1 MDMKLQGIT
10 MKRFT
15 LHPGIHS
22 LFGLVLLL
30 PAICFSALLQAQDT
44 PDSEPKEVPA
54 FTQAMQQMAAEV
66 AKFLEQKT
74 ATKLT
79 VGPFVGPPGSSG
91 GPGIEQG
98 IKDALP
104 KTIQTTPGT
113 NQMGLSGEF
122 SITESPSSGQACIEI
137 NGTIKSPL
145 GKPMM
150 NLTRYV
156 LADEES
162 IAALVG
168 GSGSVPTKANP
179 GQTLSET
186 RKEALVD
193 NFLDPKVD
201 ITAPPAT
208 TGQFAPS
215 PSIARVPNSP
225 FGVEILV
232 LVGGKYVP
240 APITNQNGQA
250 SVDLQKGQDYA
261 VRIIND
267 GDQPIGAAIN
277 IDGINS
283 LVFSSQFNQV
293 GKWVVGPKAPNA
305 LIKGWHKGPDP
316 ITGANRPTSSFRITD
331 YGNAVV
337 GRAGII
343 GPKIGTVS
351 VQFFAASAG
360 DLPKDEPPPEATG
373 RGELATGEGSPVE
386 QNAKPVFMKFGV
398 MRGEISIRYVREN
411 EEGLPTDAPPQ

>member
-1 MDMKLQGIT
+1 
-10 MKRFT
+10 MKRVT
-15 LHPGIHS
+15 SHPGIHS

-30 PAICFSALLQAQDT
+30 TAICSSAFSARAQDT
-44 PDSEPKEVPA
+44 PASEQEVKEVPA
-54 FTQAMQQMAAEV
+54 FTDAMQQMAAEV
-66 AKFLEQKT
+66 AKFLEQKS

-79 VGPFVGPPGSSG
+79 VGPFVGPPGTSG

-104 KTIQTTPGT
+104 DTIQTDPGR

-122 SITESPSSGQACIEI
+122 SITNSPSSGQACIEI
-137 NGTIKSPL
+137 NGTVKSPL
-145 GKPMM
+145 GKPML

-162 IAALVG
+162 IASLVG
-168 GSGSVPTKANP
+168 GSGSVPTQPKP
-179 GQTLSET
+179 GQTLTET
-186 RKEALVD
+186 RKEALVE

-201 ITAPPAT
+201 ITVPPAQA
-208 TGQFAPS
+208 GQPAPS

-232 LVGGKYVP
+232 FVGGKYVP
-240 APITNQNGQA
+240 APITNQDGLA
-250 SVDLQKGQDYA
+250 TVDLQKGQDYA

-283 LVFSSQFNQV
+283 LVFSSQFSQV

-305 LIKGWHKGPDP
+305 VIKGWHKGPDP
-316 ITGANRPTSSFRITD
+316 ITGVNRPTSSFRITD
-331 YGNAVV
+331 YGDSVA
-337 GRAGII
+337 GRAGVIS
-343 GPKIGTVS
+343 PKIGTVS
-351 VQFFAASAG
+351 VQFFAASTG
-360 DLPKDEPPPEATG
+360 DLPRDEPPPEATG
-373 RGELATGEGSPVE
+373 RGDLATGEGSPVE

-411 EEGLPTDAPPQ
+411 EEGLPMDPPPQ